1 MSAASQRRRSWIP
14 IADDSDFPL
23 ENLPIG
29 VVRSAD
35 GYARVAVAIG
45 ERIVDLAV
53 LARAGSLA
61 PVAADAVDLFAAPA
75 CNAFLARGRTVWSAL
90 RATLTQLFSETATA
104 AERGVVEMAFLDPTH
119 VQLQLPIEVAD
130 YVDFYSSIEHATN
143 LGRILR
149 PGGEPLLPNYRHIPI
164 GYHGR
169 ASTVVVSGTNVRRPY
184 GQIKGPTDVAPSL
197 GATRLLDFELEL
209 GFITGPGNAHGE
221 PIVTADAR
229 EHIYGV
235 VLLNDW
241 SARDIQGWEYQPLG
255 PFLSKSFATSISPWI
270 VSLDALEPFRVP
282 NREQEPAP
290 LPYLHV
296 AEPWA
301 YDIDLAVDLQ
311 TAAMRAKHEAPV
323 PITQTTFSR
332 MYWNM
337 AQQLAHM
344 TINGSRIRPGDLYGS
359 GTISGTAPGTYGS
372 MIELTER
379 GAKPLA
385 LPNGELRAFLE
396 DGDLVSMRGRA
407 TRGELRIG
415 FGEVRGTILA

>member
-14 IADDSDFPL
+14 VAEDGDFPL
-23 ENLPIG
+23 ENLPLG
-29 VVRSAD
+29 VAD
-35 GYARVAVAIG
+35 GRVVTAIG
-45 ERIVDLAV
+45 DRIVDLAE
-53 LARAGSLA
+53 LARVGLLE
-61 PVAADAVDLFAAPA
+61 PVAPDAVALFAAPA

-90 RATLTQLFSETATA
+90 RATLTNLFSTDASAGERRAVEA
-104 AERGVVEMAFLDPTH
+104 AFVASGVAM
-119 VQLQLPIEVAD
+119 QLPIDVAD

-149 PGGEPLLPNYRHIPI
+149 PGGEPLLPNYRYLPV

-169 ASTVVVSGTNVRRPY
+169 AASVIISGTDVRRPC
-184 GQIKGPTDVAPSL
+184 GQTKAPDADGPTVGP
-197 GATRLLDFELEL
+197 TRALDFELEL
-209 GFITGPGNAHGE
+209 GFITGPGNAPGE
-221 PIVTADAR
+221 AIPTARAR
-229 EHIYGV
+229 DHIYGV

-282 NREQEPAP
+282 NRPQEPEP
-290 LPYLHV
+290 PPYLRV
-296 AEPWA
+296 AEDWA
-301 YDIDLAVDLQ
+301 YDIGLTVAVQ
-311 TAAMRAKHEAPV
+311 STAMRAAAMP
-323 PITQTTFSR
+323 PATIARTTFSR

-344 TINGSRIRPGDLYGS
+344 TVNGSLVRAGDLYGS
-359 GTISGTAPGTYGS
+359 GTISGEAPGTYGS

-385 LPNGELRAFLE
+385 LPSGETRAFLA
-396 DGDLVSMRGRA
+396 DGDTVIMHAHA
-407 TRGELRIG
+407 TRAGARIG
-415 FGEVRGTILA
+415 FGEVRGTILP

>member
-1 MSAASQRRRSWIP
+1 LSAASQRRRSWIP

-29 VVRSAD
+29 VIRSAD

-45 ERIVDLAV
+45 DRIVDLAV

-90 RATLTQLFSETATA
+90 RATLTQLLSETATA
-104 AERGVVEMAFLDPTH
+104 AERVAVEMAFLDPTH

-130 YVDFYSSIEHATN
+130 YVDFYSSIEHA
-143 LGRILR
+143 
-149 PGGEPLLPNYRHIPI
+149 
-164 GYHGR
+164 
-169 ASTVVVSGTNVRRPY
+169 NVRRPY

-209 GFITGPGNAHGE
+209 GFITGPGNVHGE
-221 PIVTADAR
+221 PIETANAR
-229 EHIYGV
+229 DHIYGV